1 MTLVNEE
8 TGALSRQDIHTQSLE
23 VSKHSL
29 VATFP
34 FRDGRP
40 NSGDGSWDTSY
51 LKNKDSALTGLYSAS
66 CKQESKCM
74 PFIQVMLYFCD
85 FLLIKFSSN

>member
-8 TGALSRQDIHTQSLE
+8 TRALTRQDIQTWSLE

-34 FRDGRP
+34 FRDGRS
-40 NSGDGSWDTSY
+40 NSGDGSWDPSY
-51 LKNKDSALTGLYSAS
+51 LKNKNPALKGLLQQAVNKRTNACLSFRS
-66 CKQESKCM
+66 C
-74 PFIQVMLYFCD
+74 FIFMA
-85 FLLIKFSSN
+85 FS